1 MLGGADAVPIMIPPM
16 GEASLAVLDRL
27 DGLLLP
33 GSPSNVH
40 PSHYDGGD
48 SLTPDHHDLERDATT
63 LRLIREALAR
73 GMPLLAICRGI
84 QELNVALGGTLHQK
98 VHEVPERMDHRPG
111 PGTIDEKYAPQHLVF
126 LSGQLARIVGS
137 TKILVNSLHGQA
149 IDALAPGLVVEAH
162 APDDT
167 IEAVR
172 VERAPA
178 SRSAC
183 SGTRSGAT
191 PTTAPAWRCSA
202 RSARRAWRIGRDCE
216 RRHEMDLQLTGKKA
230 LITGG
235 SKGIGRATAEVLA
248 DEGCDVTLVA
258 RDQGALDEAAAAIRA
273 RRQVN
278 VRTISADLSSDA
290 AVRRVA
296 AEAGELDILVNN
308 AGAIPPGDVL
318 SVDDATWRHAW
329 DLKVFGYISFC
340 RVVYAQMK
348 ARQAGVI
355 VNVIGAAGESFP
367 TDYIAGA
374 AGNAS
379 LMAFTR
385 ALGKGAPA
393 DGLRVVAIN
402 PGPVETDRLVMLRRA
417 EAAGEVRRSGALARA
432 DRRACRSA
440 APRRR
445 GRSPMRWRFWPARC
459 RATRPGRC

>member
-1 MLGGADAVPIMIPPM
+1 
-16 GEASLAVLDRL
+16 
-27 DGLLLP
+27 
-33 GSPSNVH
+33 
-40 PSHYDGGD
+40 
-48 SLTPDHHDLERDATT
+48 
-63 LRLIREALAR
+63 
-73 GMPLLAICRGI
+73 
-84 QELNVALGGTLHQK
+84 
-98 VHEVPERMDHRPG
+98 
-111 PGTIDEKYAPQHLVF
+111 
-126 LSGQLARIVGS
+126 
-137 TKILVNSLHGQA
+137 
-149 IDALAPGLVVEAH
+149 
-162 APDDT
+162 
-167 IEAVR
+167 
-172 VERAPA
+172 
-178 SRSAC
+178 
-183 SGTRSGAT
+183 
-191 PTTAPAWRCSA
+191 
-202 RSARRAWRIGRDCE
+202 
-216 RRHEMDLQLTGKKA
+216 MDLQLAGKKA

-235 SKGIGRATAEVLA
+235 SKGIGRATAETLA

-318 SVDDATWRHAW
+318 SVDDARWRQAW

-348 ARQAGVI
+348 ARRAGVI

-367 TDYIAGA
+367 TGYIAGA

-385 ALGKGAPA
+385 ALGRGAPA

-417 EAAGEVRRSGALARA
+417 EAQAKLGDAE
-432 DRRACRSA
+432 
-440 APRRR
+440 
-445 GRSPMRWRFWPARC
+445 RWRELTSGMPFG
-459 RATRPGRC
+459 RAASPREIASAVAFLASPLSGYTTGTILTINGGG